1 MSFASFPIET
11 LDLPKNFR
19 EAALKANLTTSAI
32 LLSPIPKLT
41 ELLKCKIPFAQDLVK
56 AVSQALAPEP
66 VTLDVLF
73 DEDYGR
79 GECEKG
85 TGEEMVGKGKGKW
98 ISTGDEGLDEC
109 LGGGL
114 RRGCLYEIAGE
125 SAAGKSHFAL
135 TLALCCQL
143 SSLTSSPGGSL
154 ILTSERELSTDRLI
168 QLAESLLATN
178 EPWVGEHH
186 EGEIDPRVKG
196 LLDNVLSNRVGDI
209 DALEHALSYAI
220 PALLESRL
228 KASSSSSSP
237 SSQPFPSRTYIKPI
251 RLIILDSLTA
261 LLRGGSAS
269 SPATRPAA
277 TSSSFLTERSKHLC
291 VVADLLKAL
300 AVTYDVAVVVINQ
313 VSDVFPRHVPASSF
327 GSPPA
332 AAGTPPSSAWD
343 QTQPFGPGMAQ
354 HQASSGKGNGGDP
367 PMLYASQSRW
377 FSGQSD
383 VLNKEASL
391 GIVWANA
398 VNVRIMLSR
407 TGRRRMLDQN
417 DLRPVKR
424 RRPRDQDEDEDQN
437 QDEEAEAKPTLIRR
451 MHVVFTP
458 FCPSGT
464 VDYAITPSGIHSL
477 PGSYEP
483 VNILENMRKVWGNG
497 KGTQTA
503 SVMMGTGD
511 IGMGWG
517 GIEKKGVGAVV
528 GGSGLH
534 GDVFDDYG
542 ELPAEY
548 WDVVIAGETMA
559 VEPPVMEE
567 TDERVVSEADAV
579 EEMGHNVSHETEQ
592 EGLSKEK

>member
-1 MSFASFPIET
+1 MPPFFYNE
-11 LDLPKNFR
+11 DCCVF
-19 EAALKANLTTSAI
+19 
-32 LLSPIPKLT
+32 LLIFT
-41 ELLKCKIPFAQDLVK
+41 
-56 AVSQALAPEP
+56 
-66 VTLDVLF
+66 
-73 DEDYGR
+73 GR
-79 GECEKG
+79 SI
-85 TGEEMVGKGKGKW
+85 V
-98 ISTGDEGLDEC
+98 
-109 LGGGL
+109 
-114 RRGCLYEIAGE
+114 Y
-125 SAAGKSHFAL
+125 SAAGKSHFTL

-168 QLAESLLATN
+168 ELAESLLATH
-178 EPWVGEHH
+178 EPRAGEHY

-209 DALEHALSYAI
+209 DALEHALSYVI
-220 PALLESRL
+220 PALLESRV
-228 KASSSSSSP
+228 KASSSSSTRP
-237 SSQPFPSRTYIKPI
+237 KPI

-269 SPATRPAA
+269 SPSTRPAA
-277 TSSSFLTERSKHLC
+277 TSSSSLTERSKHLC

-313 VSDVFPRHVPASSF
+313 VSDVFPRHHASSSF
-327 GSPPA
+327 GSPSV

-354 HQASSGKGNGGDP
+354 HQASSGNGNGGDP

-424 RRPRDQDEDEDQN
+424 RRPRDQDEDEDQ
-437 QDEEAEAKPTLIRR
+437 DEEAEGGAKAGEHEGRRRGIKVDEAKPTLVRR
-451 MHVVFTP
+451 MHVVFSP

-477 PGSYEP
+477 PCSYEP
-483 VNILENMRKVWGNG
+483 VNVLENMRKVWGNG

-517 GIEKKGVGAVV
+517 GIQKEGVGVGAGAGV

-548 WDVVIAGETMA
+548 WDAVIAGETMA
-559 VEPPVMEE
+559 VEPLVMEE

-579 EEMGHNVSHETEQ
+579 EGMGHNVSHESEQ
-592 EGLSKEK
+592 EGFSKEK

>member
-11 LDLPKNFR
+11 LDLPNNFR

-73 DEDYGR
+73 DEDYGQ
-79 GECEKG
+79 GACEKG

-168 QLAESLLATN
+168 QLAESLLATH
-178 EPWVGEHH
+178 EPRAGEHH

-209 DALEHALSYAI
+209 DALEHALSYVI

-237 SSQPFPSRTYIKPI
+237 SSQPFPSRTRLKPI

-269 SPATRPAA
+269 SPSTRPVA

-327 GSPPA
+327 GSPSA

-424 RRPRDQDEDEDQN
+424 RRPRDQNEDEDQN

-451 MHVVFTP
+451 MHVVFTL

-517 GIEKKGVGAVV
+517 GIEKEGVGAVV
-528 GGSGLH
+528 GGSGLQ

-548 WDVVIAGETMA
+548 WDAVIAGETMP

>member
-1 MSFASFPIET
+1 M
-11 LDLPKNFR
+11 R
-19 EAALKANLTTSAI
+19 
-32 LLSPIPKLT
+32 LLERGMPGVPF
-41 ELLKCKIPFAQDLVK
+41 LLQ
-56 AVSQALAPEP
+56 
-66 VTLDVLF
+66 
-73 DEDYGR
+73 
-79 GECEKG
+79 
-85 TGEEMVGKGKGKW
+85 
-98 ISTGDEGLDEC
+98 
-109 LGGGL
+109 
-114 RRGCLYEIAGE
+114 RRLLCFLLIFTDRSIVY

-168 QLAESLLATN
+168 QLAESLLTTH
-178 EPWVGEHH
+178 EPQAEEHH
-186 EGEIDPRVKG
+186 EGERDPRVKG
-196 LLDNVLSNRVGDI
+196 LLDSVLSNRVGDI
-209 DALEHALSYAI
+209 DALEHALSYVI

-228 KASSSSSSP
+228 KASSSSSSS
-237 SSQPFPSRTYIKPI
+237 SSQPFPSRTRLKPI

-269 SPATRPAA
+269 SPSTRPAA
-277 TSSSFLTERSKHLC
+277 TSSSSLTERSKHLC

-327 GSPPA
+327 GSPSM

-354 HQASSGKGNGGDP
+354 HQASNGNGNGGDP

-424 RRPRDQDEDEDQN
+424 PRPRDQDEDEDQD
-437 QDEEAEAKPTLIRR
+437 QDQDQEAEGGAGVNEQEGRRRGIKVDEAKPTLIRR
-451 MHVVFTP
+451 MHVVFSP

-464 VDYAITPSGIHSL
+464 VDYAITTSGIHSL

-483 VNILENMRKVWGNG
+483 VNILENMRRVWGNG
-497 KGTQTA
+497 IGTQTA

-517 GIEKKGVGAVV
+517 GIQKEGLGAVV

-542 ELPAEY
+542 ELPTEY
-548 WDVVIAGETMA
+548 WDAVIAGETTA

-579 EEMGHNVSHETEQ
+579 EEMGHNFSHETEQ

>member
-1 MSFASFPIET
+1 M
-11 LDLPKNFR
+11 R
-19 EAALKANLTTSAI
+19 
-32 LLSPIPKLT
+32 LLERGMTDRFGCRLYGWV
-41 ELLKCKIPFAQDLVK
+41 LLIFH
-56 AVSQALAPEP
+56 
-66 VTLDVLF
+66 
-73 DEDYGR
+73 Y
-79 GECEKG
+79 
-85 TGEEMVGKGKGKW
+85 
-98 ISTGDEGLDEC
+98 
-109 LGGGL
+109 
-114 RRGCLYEIAGE
+114 

-168 QLAESLLATN
+168 QLGEPLLAVH
-178 EPWVGEHH
+178 EPRAEERP

-196 LLDNVLSNRVGDI
+196 LLDNILSNRVSDI
-209 DALEHALSYAI
+209 DALEHALSYVI

-228 KASSSSSSP
+228 KTSSSSS
-237 SSQPFPSRTYIKPI
+237 SSQPFPSRSHLKPI

-269 SPATRPAA
+269 SPSTRPAA
-277 TSSSFLTERSKHLC
+277 TSSSSLTERSKHLC

-300 AVTYDVAVVVINQ
+300 AARYDLAVVVINQ
-313 VSDVFPRHVPASSF
+313 VSDVFQRQQHSSSS
-327 GSPPA
+327 GVVAAYSSPLML
-332 AAGTPPSSAWD
+332 AGTPPSSAWD

-354 HQASSGKGNGGDP
+354 QQQQGTSSASGGDP

-407 TGRRRMLDQN
+407 TGRRRMLDQD

-424 RRPRDQDEDEDQN
+424 RRPREDDDDEEEDEAGIGAGADGKGERRSRIQI
-437 QDEEAEAKPTLIRR
+437 DKAKPTLIRR
-451 MHVVFTP
+451 MHVVFSP

-483 VNILENMRKVWGNG
+483 INIVENMRKVWGSG
-497 KGTQTA
+497 KGMQGPA
-503 SVMMGTGD
+503 GVMAGTGD
-511 IGMGWG
+511 VGMGWG
-517 GIEKKGVGAVV
+517 GIQKEE
-528 GGSGLH
+528 GGGLG

-548 WDVVIAGETMA
+548 WDAVIAGETTA
-559 VEPPVMEE
+559 PEPSVTEE
-567 TDERVVSEADAV
+567 TDERIVNEADVV
-579 EEMGHNVSHETEQ
+579 EKTGP
-592 EGLSKEK
+592 

>member
-11 LDLPKNFR
+11 LDLPNNFR
-19 EAALKANLTTSAI
+19 EAALKANLTTSTI

-56 AVSQALAPEP
+56 AVSQALAPQP
-66 VTLDVLF
+66 VTVDVLF
-73 DEDYGR
+73 DDDYGQGACER
-79 GECEKG
+79 GG
-85 TGEEMVGKGKGKW
+85 GEEVAGRGKGKW

-168 QLAESLLATN
+168 QLGEPLLAVH
-178 EPWVGEHH
+178 EPPGAKGHV
-186 EGEIDPRVKG
+186 EGETDPRVKG
-196 LLDNVLSNRVGDI
+196 LLDNILSNRVGDI
-209 DALEHALSYAI
+209 DSLEHALSYVI

-228 KASSSSSSP
+228 KASSSSSS
-237 SSQPFPSRTYIKPI
+237 SLKPI
-251 RLIILDSLTA
+251 RLIILDSLAA
-261 LLRGGSAS
+261 LLRGGTTS
-269 SPATRPAA
+269 SPSTRPAA
-277 TSSSFLTERSKHLC
+277 TSSSTLTERSKHLC
-291 VVADLLKAL
+291 IVADLLKAL
-300 AVTYDVAVVVINQ
+300 AARYDLAVVVINQ
-313 VSDVFPRHVPASSF
+313 VSDVFPRQQQQRSSLSYS
-327 GSPPA
+327 SPLMV
-332 AAGTPPSSAWD
+332 AGTPPSSAAWD
-343 QTQPFGPGMAQ
+343 QTEPFGPGMAQ
-354 HQASSGKGNGGDP
+354 VQPQHHTSASGGDP
-367 PMLYASQSRW
+367 PMLYASQARW

-424 RRPRDQDEDEDQN
+424 RRHEDEDEEGEQGGRGKGIEMDN
-437 QDEEAEAKPTLIRR
+437 VKPTLIRR
-451 MHVVFTP
+451 MHVVFSP

-477 PGSYEP
+477 PGSYERI
-483 VNILENMRKVWGNG
+483 NIVENMRKVWKSGRG
-497 KGTQTA
+497 GMQGEGEA
-503 SVMMGTGD
+503 VPGVM
-511 IGMGWG
+511 
-517 GIEKKGVGAVV
+517 A
-528 GGSGLH
+528 GSGEE
-534 GDVFDDYG
+534 GGGGDYG

-548 WDVVIAGETMA
+548 WDAVIAEETMA
-559 VEPPVMEE
+559 AEPSVMEE
-567 TDERVVSEADAV
+567 TDVVGEADVV
-579 EEMGHNVSHETEQ
+579 EECFSN
-592 EGLSKEK
+592 EK

>member
-1 MSFASFPIET
+1 MSPFFYNEGCCV
-11 LDLPKNFR
+11 F
-19 EAALKANLTTSAI
+19 
-32 LLSPIPKLT
+32 LLIFTDQSI
-41 ELLKCKIPFAQDLVK
+41 V
-56 AVSQALAPEP
+56 
-66 VTLDVLF
+66 
-73 DEDYGR
+73 Y
-79 GECEKG
+79 
-85 TGEEMVGKGKGKW
+85 
-98 ISTGDEGLDEC
+98 
-109 LGGGL
+109 
-114 RRGCLYEIAGE
+114 

-168 QLAESLLATN
+168 QLAESLLATH
-178 EPWVGEHH
+178 EPRAGEHH
-186 EGEIDPRVKG
+186 EGGIDPRVKG

-209 DALEHALSYAI
+209 DALEHALSYVI

-237 SSQPFPSRTYIKPI
+237 SSQPFPSRTRLKPI

-269 SPATRPAA
+269 SPSTRPAA

-327 GSPPA
+327 GSPSA

-424 RRPRDQDEDEDQN
+424 RRPRDQNEDEDQN
-437 QDEEAEAKPTLIRR
+437 QDEEAEGGARADEQEGRRRQIKVDEAKPTLIRR
-451 MHVVFTP
+451 MHVVFTL

-517 GIEKKGVGAVV
+517 GIEKEGVGAVV
-528 GGSGLH
+528 GGSGLQ

-548 WDVVIAGETMA
+548 WDAVIAGETMP

>member
-11 LDLPKNFR
+11 LDLPNNFR
-19 EAALKANLTTSAI
+19 EAALKANLTTSTI

-56 AVSQALAPEP
+56 AVSQALAPQP
-66 VTLDVLF
+66 VTVDVLF
-73 DEDYGR
+73 DDDYGQGACER
-79 GECEKG
+79 GG
-85 TGEEMVGKGKGKW
+85 GEEMVGRGKGKW

-168 QLAESLLATN
+168 QLGEPLLAVH
-178 EPWVGEHH
+178 EALGAKGHV
-186 EGEIDPRVKG
+186 EGETDPRVKG
-196 LLDNVLSNRVGDI
+196 LLDNILSNRVGDI
-209 DALEHALSYAI
+209 DSLEHALSYVI

-228 KASSSSSSP
+228 KASSSSSS
-237 SSQPFPSRTYIKPI
+237 SLKPI
-251 RLIILDSLTA
+251 RLIILDSLAA
-261 LLRGGSAS
+261 LLRGGTTS
-269 SPATRPAA
+269 SPSTRPAA
-277 TSSSFLTERSKHLC
+277 TSSSTLTERSKHLC
-291 VVADLLKAL
+291 IVADLLKAL
-300 AVTYDVAVVVINQ
+300 AARYDLAVVVINQ
-313 VSDVFPRHVPASSF
+313 VSDVFPRQQQQQQRSSLSYS
-327 GSPPA
+327 SPLMV
-332 AAGTPPSSAWD
+332 AGTPPSSAAWD
-343 QTQPFGPGMAQ
+343 QTEPFGPGMAQ
-354 HQASSGKGNGGDP
+354 VQPQHHTSSSASGGDP

-417 DLRPVKR
+417 DLRPLKR
-424 RRPRDQDEDEDQN
+424 QRHEDEDD
-437 QDEEAEAKPTLIRR
+437 DEEQGGRGKGIEMDNAKPTLIRR
-451 MHVVFTP
+451 MHVVFSP

-477 PGSYEP
+477 PGSYERI
-483 VNILENMRKVWGNG
+483 NIVENMRKVWKSGRG
-497 KGTQTA
+497 
-503 SVMMGTGD
+503 
-511 IGMGWG
+511 GM
-517 GIEKKGVGAVV
+517 A
-528 GGSGLH
+528 GSG
-534 GDVFDDYG
+534 GGGGGGDYG

-548 WDVVIAGETMA
+548 WDAVIAEETMA
-559 VEPPVMEE
+559 AEPSVMEE
-567 TDERVVSEADAV
+567 TDVVGEADVV
-579 EEMGHNVSHETEQ
+579 EECFSN
-592 EGLSKEK
+592 EK

>member
-1 MSFASFPIET
+1 
-11 LDLPKNFR
+11 
-19 EAALKANLTTSAI
+19 
-32 LLSPIPKLT
+32 
-41 ELLKCKIPFAQDLVK
+41 
-56 AVSQALAPEP
+56 
-66 VTLDVLF
+66 
-73 DEDYGR
+73 
-79 GECEKG
+79 
-85 TGEEMVGKGKGKW
+85 MVGKGKGKW

-125 SAAGKSHFAL
+125 RYAVLQRRLLWFLLISTDRLIVYSAAGKSHFAL

-168 QLAESLLATN
+168 QLAESLLATH
-178 EPWVGEHH
+178 EPRAGEHH
-186 EGEIDPRVKG
+186 EGEIDSRVKG

-209 DALEHALSYAI
+209 DALEHALSYVI

-228 KASSSSSSP
+228 KASSSSSSS
-237 SSQPFPSRTYIKPI
+237 SSQPFPSRTRLKPI

-269 SPATRPAA
+269 SPSTRPAA
-277 TSSSFLTERSKHLC
+277 TSSSSLTERSKHLC

-300 AVTYDVAVVVINQ
+300 AVTYGVAVVVINQ

-327 GSPPA
+327 GSPSMG
-332 AAGTPPSSAWD
+332 AGTPPSSAWD

-354 HQASSGKGNGGDP
+354 HQASSGNGNGGDP

-437 QDEEAEAKPTLIRR
+437 QDEEAEGGARAGEQEGRRRGIKVDDAKPTLIRR
-451 MHVVFTP
+451 MHVVFSP

-517 GIEKKGVGAVV
+517 GIQKEGVGAGV
-528 GGSGLH
+528 GRSGLH

-548 WDVVIAGETMA
+548 WDAVIAGETMA

-579 EEMGHNVSHETEQ
+579 EEMGHNVSHEADQ

>member
-1 MSFASFPIET
+1 M
-11 LDLPKNFR
+11 R
-19 EAALKANLTTSAI
+19 
-32 LLSPIPKLT
+32 LLERGMPGVPF
-41 ELLKCKIPFAQDLVK
+41 LLQRSLLCFLLIFTDRSIV
-56 AVSQALAPEP
+56 
-66 VTLDVLF
+66 
-73 DEDYGR
+73 Y
-79 GECEKG
+79 
-85 TGEEMVGKGKGKW
+85 
-98 ISTGDEGLDEC
+98 
-109 LGGGL
+109 
-114 RRGCLYEIAGE
+114 

-168 QLAESLLATN
+168 QLAESLLTTH
-178 EPWVGEHH
+178 EPQAEEHH
-186 EGEIDPRVKG
+186 EGERDPRVKG
-196 LLDNVLSNRVGDI
+196 LLDSVLSNRVGDI
-209 DALEHALSYAI
+209 DALEHALSYVI

-228 KASSSSSSP
+228 KASSSSSSS
-237 SSQPFPSRTYIKPI
+237 SSQPFPSRTRLKPI

-269 SPATRPAA
+269 SPSTRPAA
-277 TSSSFLTERSKHLC
+277 TSSSSLTERSKHLC

-327 GSPPA
+327 GSPSM

-354 HQASSGKGNGGDP
+354 HQASNGNGNGGDP

-424 RRPRDQDEDEDQN
+424 PRPRDQDEDEDQD
-437 QDEEAEAKPTLIRR
+437 QEAEGGARVNEQEGRRRGIKVDEAKPTLIRR
-451 MHVVFTP
+451 MHVVFSP

-464 VDYAITPSGIHSL
+464 VDYAITTSGIHSL

-483 VNILENMRKVWGNG
+483 VNILENMRRVWGNG
-497 KGTQTA
+497 IDTQTA

-517 GIEKKGVGAVV
+517 GIQKEGLGAVV

-548 WDVVIAGETMA
+548 WDAVMAGETTA

-579 EEMGHNVSHETEQ
+579 EEMGHNFSHETEQ